1 MSGATS
7 FHPPRRLLLG
17 PGPSPIDDRV
27 MQALAA
33 PVVGHLD
40 PAFVQ
45 CMGEVREMLR
55 FVFETANPTTL
66 ALSATGS
73 GGMEAALVNLMEPG
87 DTVAIG
93 LNGYFGERLSE
104 MARRLGGNVVGIEAE
119 WGQPVALGQVADTL
133 EQTGARIVCLVHAET
148 STGVLQP
155 LEGLQELME
164 AHDSYLVVDAVTSL
178 GGHSVGVDSN
188 GIDVCYS
195 GTQKALS
202 APPGLAPITFSERA
216 MERIRSR
223 SAKASSWYLDILLV
237 DQYWGER
244 VYHHTAPVSLF
255 YALREALRLIQE
267 EGLEARWQ
275 RHSLTHRALVAGV
288 EAMGLEMLVE
298 PELRLWTLNAVK
310 IPEGVD
316 DASVRSRLLQDFSIE
331 IGAGL
336 GPLRDKVWRIGL
348 MGSGSTRN
356 NVLLLLSA
364 LEDVL
369 TQEGFRPEG
378 SGVSA
383 ALAVFSAT

>member
-1 MSGATS
+1 MSGAEE
-7 FHPPRRLLLG
+7 FHPARRLLMG

-40 PAFVQ
+40 PTFVQ
-45 CMGEVREMLR
+45 CMQDVRDLLR
-55 FVFETANPTTL
+55 FVFETANPMTL

-73 GGMEAALVNLMEPG
+73 GGMEAALSNLMEPG

-93 LNGYFGERLSE
+93 LNGYFGERLKE
-104 MARRLGGNVVGIEAE
+104 MAQRLGGRVVAIEGE
-119 WGQPVALGQVADTL
+119 WGQPIAQEEVARTL
-133 EQTGARIVCLVHAET
+133 KATGAKLVCLVHAET

-155 LEGLQELME
+155 LDGLKELVSGQG
-164 AHDSYLVVDAVTSL
+164 AYLVVDAVTSL
-178 GGHSVGVDSN
+178 GGHSVGVDRY
-188 GIDVCYS
+188 GLDVCYS

-223 SAKASSWYLDILLV
+223 SKKPPSWYLDIQLI

-255 YALREALRLIQE
+255 YALREALRLIHE
-267 EGLEARWQ
+267 EGLEARWR
-275 RHSLTHRALVAGV
+275 RHERAHQALVAGL
-288 EAMGLEMLVE
+288 EAMGLEMLVA
-298 PELRLWTLNAVK
+298 PASRLWTLNTVRV
-310 IPEGVD
+310 PEGVEE
-316 DASVRSRLLQDFSIE
+316 AKVRSRLLNDFSIE

-336 GPLRDKVWRIGL
+336 GPFRGKIWRIGL
-348 MGSGSTRN
+348 MGGGATRN

-369 TQEGFRPEG
+369 TQEGFRPKS

-383 ALAVFSAT
+383 ALAAISAD